1 MMDSDSLELRS
12 TNELVEELLR
22 RTTFQGVIVHS
33 LDEAKTREWDTER
46 TFRVRHNSNLDTE
59 EVGRLLDVVSRHIA
73 RCD

>member
-1 MMDSDSLELRS
+1 MDSASLELIS
-12 TNELVEELLR
+12 TSELVEELLR

-33 LDEAKTREWDTER
+33 HEEAKSRDWIGER
-46 TFRVRHNSNLDTE
+46 IFRVRHNTNLDTE